1 MAFDLWSLQLKL
13 QQISDR
19 IPHELQVTCQN
30 TSTVEHEST
39 ILTHQLLGWENGLS
53 GTLKV
58 S

>member
-13 QQISDR
+13 QQVSDM
-19 IPHELQVTCQN
+19 P
-30 TSTVEHEST
+30 TVEHEST